1 MKALFIGLGSI
12 GQRHLANYK
21 SIMGD
26 KAEVTVFRETN
37 HNLLIKDC
45 KVIPCDSLS
54 EHYGF
59 KQAGTLED
67 ALAAG
72 QDAVFITNPSSK
84 HFDAVL
90 KALQHDCN
98 VFVEKP
104 LSHTLENLHLL
115 KEEADRRKLIVMV
128 GYQTRFNPCYRF
140 VRETLSEKK
149 YGRIISAHF
158 EWGTYLPGHHPY
170 EDYRTGYAAKKDL
183 GGGVVLGLS
192 HEIDLIQSLWG
203 QPVQIYTI
211 GGKLSSLGIDV
222 EDTVSVLM
230 GFNQNGKAFPVTLCL
245 SYAQTKEAHRFR
257 IQLEEATIMCD
268 FSENSVE
275 VFGKTGETIAAD
287 SYADLDRNALFMDEM
302 KEFISSVEEKRQPIV
317 NLDDGMESLKLAFKI
332 KDSIDEKSY

>member
-1 MKALFIGLGSI
+1 MKALFIGLGSV

-21 SIMGD
+21 NIMGE
-26 KAEVTVFRETN
+26 KSEITVFRETN
-37 HNLLIKDC
+37 HNLLIENC
-45 KVIPCDSLS
+45 EVTQCDSLS

-59 KQAGTLED
+59 KQAESLED

-84 HFDAVL
+84 HFDAAL

-104 LSHTLENLHLL
+104 LSHTLKNLHLL
-115 KEEADRRKLIVMV
+115 KEEAERRKLIVMV

-140 VRETLSEKK
+140 VREILSEKK

-170 EDYRTGYAAKKDL
+170 ADYRTGYAAQKDL
-183 GGGVVLGLS
+183 GGGVILGLS
-192 HEIDLIQSLWG
+192 HEIDLIYSLFG
-203 QPVQIYTI
+203 QPEKVYSI
-211 GGKLSSLGIDV
+211 GGKLSALEMEV

-230 GFNQNGKAFPVTLCL
+230 GFDQNKKTFPVTLCL

-275 VFGKTGETIAAD
+275 VFGKSGETITAN

-302 KEFISSVEEKRQPIV
+302 KEFISSIEEKRQPTV

-332 KDSIDEKSY
+332 KDCIDEKS